1 METLAKLFPNEM
13 RLRNSST
20 MKLWLQRGMGQIA
33 FDEIDAGELTPIL
46 NSLSDGLV
54 LTDAGGNTK
63 VFNRAAVQLLG
74 GKPLNQCPLYHSD
87 KITPFNPEKAPL
99 RRALAGEEVEH
110 CEIFFRTPAY
120 PEGIFVE
127 ISASPIRD
135 QQGQIYGAVSLIRD
149 ISKRKIEE
157 EELRHSKLRFETLSH
172 MVNDYVWEWDLAK
185 DIGWR
190 QGDRNAYG
198 YSEEE
203 IREVDKWWRE
213 KIHPED
219 QERIFSL
226 HESLMEGSRSSWRAE
241 YRLRK
246 NDGSYAYVIGQAHV
260 IRRDEK
266 NHPTYMMG
274 ASLDITDRRAV
285 EEKLAQLAL
294 IVESTEDAV
303 FSIGLDRMI
312 YSWNKGAE
320 KLWGYTAAETIGREA
335 TFLGDETDAAE
346 AASKHLRPKLLNG
359 ESIQRFEMWRKKKN
373 GETMLVSHTVSPIKD
388 SKSEVRAFSV
398 IARDITDL
406 RKAEE
411 EIRRLNSDLARSNEE
426 LKQFAFI
433 ASHDISE
440 PLRTMGSFASLLK
453 RDYRDSPLDARGQEF
468 VDFIVGGSIRMRHL
482 IDSLLDYARVEQT
495 PLKIKK
501 VDCSLLMERLKTDL
515 KYSLEKTQAELS
527 IGSLPAVNADE
538 VHLNQLLQNL
548 VSNALKFFRDGPPK
562 VTVSAKRDNGEWIF
576 SVQDQ
581 GIGIDSK
588 YHGRIFQT
596 FQRFNGNG
604 EFPGSG
610 LGLATCKKIVDR
622 HGGRIWFE
630 SVLNHGTTFYFSLPV
645 SCSV

>member
-1 METLAKLFPNEM
+1 METLAKLFPREM

-63 VFNRAAVQLLG
+63 VFNRAAVKLLN
-74 GKPLNQCPLYHSD
+74 GKPINQCPVYHSD
-87 KITPFNPEKAPL
+87 KITPLDLEKTPL
-99 RRALAGEEVEH
+99 RRALAGEEVEL
-110 CEIFFRTPAY
+110 CEIFFRPPAY

-135 QQGQIYGAVSLIRD
+135 QWGHIYGAVSLIRD

-157 EELRHSKLRFETLSH
+157 EELRHSKLRFEALSH

-190 QGDRNAYG
+190 QGERNAYG
-198 YSEEE
+198 YAEEKL
-203 IREVDKWWRE
+203 REVDKWWRE

-226 HESLMEGSRSSWRAE
+226 HETLMEGSQSSWRAE

-266 NHPTYMMG
+266 NRPTYMMG
-274 ASLDITDRRAV
+274 ASLDITDRRTT

-294 IVESTEDAV
+294 IVESTEDAI
-303 FSIGLDRMI
+303 FSISFDRI
-312 YSWNKGAE
+312 ILSWNKGAE
-320 KLWGYTAAETIGREA
+320 KLWGYTAEEVIGHEA
-335 TFLGDETDAAE
+335 PFLGPDSRGTAACL
-346 AASKHLRPKLLNG
+346 LRPKLLNG
-359 ESIQRFEMWRKKKN
+359 ESLQRFEMWRTKKN
-373 GETMLVSHTVSPIKD
+373 GESILVSHTVSPLKD
-388 SKSEVRAFSV
+388 SKGEVRAASV

-411 EIRRLNSDLARSNEE
+411 EIRRLNAGLARSNEE

-453 RDYRDSPLDARGQEF
+453 KNYRDRPLDARGREYI
-468 VDFIVGGSIRMRHL
+468 DFIVSGSIRMRHL
-482 IDSLLDYARVEQT
+482 IDSLLHYARVEQT
-495 PLKIKK
+495 PLTITK

-515 KYSLEKTQAELS
+515 KYSLQKTQAELTF
-527 IGSLPAVNADE
+527 GKLPAVNADE

-548 VSNALKFFRDGPPK
+548 ISNALKFFRNGRPK

-576 SVQDQ
+576 SVQDE
-581 GIGIDSK
+581 GIGIAPM
-588 YHGRIFQT
+588 HHAHIFQT
-596 FQRFNGNG
+596 FQRFNRNG

-610 LGLATCKKIVDR
+610 LGLATCKKIVER

-630 SVLNHGTTFYFSLPV
+630 SVLGQGTTFYFSIPEPQH
-645 SCSV
+645 